1 MSPEVE
7 ELLCEI
13 SELLLKKNSNSQDI
27 KKFKMLISQM
37 KTSAV
42 IYMDID
48 FVNKALILRNNKDYF
63 FIRHCQSLFFSKCVQ
78 DLDKNIHIH

>member
-48 FVNKALILRNNKDYF
+48 FVNKALILRNNKD
-63 FIRHCQSLFFSKCVQ
+63 
-78 DLDKNIHIH
+78 